1 MTLGHSKRISVFI
14 QCKSLTRQR
23 KELWGTHERIQEIFL
38 WVEVA
43 KDKLCSPW
51 LVLQ

>member
-23 KELWGTHERIQEIFL
+23 KELWGTHERIQEIFPG
-38 WVEVA
+38 VEVA
-43 KDKLCSPW
+43 KD
-51 LVLQ
+51 